1 MIALFTA
8 FSLHSHVDTAVRAT
22 LSDGQILM
30 GEVRTKVL
38 RLVTGAGLLEVP
50 LADVGEVV
58 PAKRGL
64 LATDERQVDVWL
76 KNGSELRGTWSE
88 PQLAMGIAVGGANV
102 GVNLPMNELTRF
114 QLQGAAR
121 WPSGP
126 VYRMRTTW
134 GDDFLVDPAKTRVQL
149 ENQLGSFAP
158 LLTECRSVAP
168 INDPE
173 GDWRIELDTGTVLV
187 GHLKADSVTLA
198 LPMGP
203 KEVTVPLKNFVSLHL
218 ESWSPVPMTP
228 PPMPVERMDR
238 DDRVSSGG
246 PGPERGYMEA
256 PAYPQAEVQA
266 APVSLQKGDSSRKG
280 RAGRAAPASSKPQD
294 AGWFDSAPLDSAK
307 DAQDPSAE

>member
-1 MIALFTA
+1 MISLFAA
-8 FSLHSHVDTAVRAT
+8 FSLHSQVDTAVRAT

-38 RLVTGAGLLEVP
+38 RLATGSGILEVP

-58 PAKRGL
+58 TAKRGL
-64 LATDERQVDVWL
+64 LATEAREVDVWL

-88 PQLAMGIAVGGANV
+88 PELAMAIAVGGANI

-158 LLTECRSVAP
+158 LLTECRP
-168 INDPE
+168 
-173 GDWRIELDTGTVLV
+173 WRR
-187 GHLKADSVTLA
+187 S
-198 LPMGP
+198 
-203 KEVTVPLKNFVSLHL
+203 
-218 ESWSPVPMTP
+218 MTP
-228 PPMPVERMDR
+228 RATGG
-238 DDRVSSGG
+238 SSWRRG
-246 PGPERGYMEA
+246 PCSWA
-256 PAYPQAEVQA
+256 T
-266 APVSLQKGDSSRKG
+266 SR
-280 RAGRAAPASSKPQD
+280 RTA
-294 AGWFDSAPLDSAK
+294 
-307 DAQDPSAE
+307 

>member
-1 MIALFTA
+1 MISLFAA
-8 FSLHSHVDTAVRAT
+8 FSLHSQVDTAVRAT

-38 RLVTGAGLLEVP
+38 RLATGSGILEVP

-64 LATDERQVDVWL
+64 LATEAREVDVWL

-88 PQLAMGIAVGGANV
+88 PELAMAIAVGGANI

-173 GDWRIELDTGTVLV
+173 GDWRIELETGTVLV
-187 GHLKADSVTLA
+187 GHLKEDRVTLA

-203 KEVTVPLKNFVSLHL
+203 KEVTVPLKNFVSLRL
-218 ESWSPVPMTP
+218 ESWSPVPMAP
-228 PPMPVERMDR
+228 PPMPVDR
-238 DDRVSSGG
+238 YDDRVSGRAYGG
-246 PGPERGYMEA
+246 ETAAYGQPEY
-256 PAYPQAEVQA
+256 VQTESAA
-266 APVSLQKGDSSRKG
+266 APTSAPKRESSRKIAG
-280 RAGRAAPASSKPQD
+280 GRAAPSSAKPQD

-307 DAQDPSAE
+307 DAQDPGAE